1 MALFRSVSINE
12 SIEHLSIEGDIEGTM
27 IDTGDLME
35 ILSPCFQQNRLRS
48 FVFWNFRLTHK
59 SAQLLASALS
69 NCKSLRELKLDIN
82 SVIIGDEYDDALAK
96 IFTALGVQ
104 GNLRELEL
112 NLHNFPNP
120 GRKKKWIALGD
131 LLQNTRSKLQ
141 VLKFDHN
148 HISDDGATI
157 LGDAL
162 EKNDTLT
169 KLSLSGVNS
178 ITSTGWVPLFKGL
191 AINTSLKEINLSHNK
206 SIGDEAAVAFASA
219 VTDGSSLESLSIS
232 YNQTISP
239 NSWKTLLTSILTS
252 CSSFKQL
259 TLAKNNIND
268 EVIRVLRDAMVNGSV
283 LKTLHLDS
291 TLSITPNGMASFF
304 GCLSDTKSSLE
315 TLNLSGGW
323 RNGQCMI
330 NDECFVTLAEAL
342 ATNTKLANLS
352 LYYNNS
358 ISSVGWLSFFD
369 KMRNSDSVLENLD
382 FSTINSIDDNV
393 VVTMVN
399 TLLSIPSLKVLRLS
413 ENRSISAVGWTSIT
427 SLLQSPNSNLEDLII
442 RDNRNVLND
451 EVIISFANAILD
463 NTSLKTLDLTFDDE
477 TITSNVTA
485 RGWSA
490 LVNVLCN
497 TSNIDSIYNSNH
509 TLNDVGYI
517 DDQPTDLANI
527 LELNQNEDKEVVA
540 RRKII
545 WYHFKNGEDN
555 VQEFVD
561 MKLNVIPHV
570 IDWMGRE
577 NMNGRSILYQ
587 LTKTMPTLFERLGTT
602 TNGNETQTRDR

>member
-1 MALFRSVSINE
+1 M
-12 SIEHLSIEGDIEGTM
+12 
-27 IDTGDLME
+27 
-35 ILSPCFQQNRLRS
+35 
-48 FVFWNFRLTHK
+48 
-59 SAQLLASALS
+59 
-69 NCKSLRELKLDIN
+69 
-82 SVIIGDEYDDALAK
+82 
-96 IFTALGVQ
+96 
-104 GNLRELEL
+104 
-112 NLHNFPNP
+112 
-120 GRKKKWIALGD
+120 
-131 LLQNTRSKLQ
+131 
-141 VLKFDHN
+141 
-148 HISDDGATI
+148 
-157 LGDAL
+157 
-162 EKNDTLT
+162 
-169 KLSLSGVNS
+169 
-178 ITSTGWVPLFKGL
+178 
-191 AINTSLKEINLSHNK
+191 
-206 SIGDEAAVAFASA
+206 
-219 VTDGSSLESLSIS
+219 
-232 YNQTISP
+232 
-239 NSWKTLLTSILTS
+239 
-252 CSSFKQL
+252 
-259 TLAKNNIND
+259 
-268 EVIRVLRDAMVNGSV
+268 
-283 LKTLHLDS
+283 
-291 TLSITPNGMASFF
+291 
-304 GCLSDTKSSLE
+304 
-315 TLNLSGGW
+315 
-323 RNGQCMI
+323 
-330 NDECFVTLAEAL
+330 
-342 ATNTKLANLS
+342 
-352 LYYNNS
+352 
-358 ISSVGWLSFFD
+358 
-369 KMRNSDSVLENLD
+369 
-382 FSTINSIDDNV
+382 
-393 VVTMVN
+393 
-399 TLLSIPSLKVLRLS
+399 
-413 ENRSISAVGWTSIT
+413 
-427 SLLQSPNSNLEDLII
+427 EDLII